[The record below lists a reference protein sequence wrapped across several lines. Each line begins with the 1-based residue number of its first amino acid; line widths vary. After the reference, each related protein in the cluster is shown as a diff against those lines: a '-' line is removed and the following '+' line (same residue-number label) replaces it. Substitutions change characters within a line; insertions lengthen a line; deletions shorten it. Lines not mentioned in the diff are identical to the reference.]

1 MKKIRAKKNL
11 GQHFLDDLQIAQQ
24 ISDLIK
30 SDNNP
35 NILEVGPGTGAL
47 TQFLVKKTNNI
58 KCVEIDHDC
67 ILLLKKQF
75 YEISNNII
83 EGDFLKLNL
92 QKIFRNPY
100 IIIGNFPYNIST
112 QILFHILEY
121 KDLVHQIIGMF
132 QKEVAERLVS
142 KKGKNR
148 GVLTILM
155 EAFYDSEY
163 CFTVN
168 EDVFIPPPKIKTG
181 VIKFTR
187 NNRKKLECNT
197 SLFLNI
203 IKSAFNQKR
212 KTLRNALKSF
222 SLDKQSIEHLLQK
235 RAEELSVDDFIKITF
250 HAQKI

>member
-47 TQFLVKKTNNI
+47 TQYLVKKTNNI

-121 KDLVHQIIGMF
+121 KDLVHQIIGMCYYHWCSPYTLG
-132 QKEVAERLVS
+132 QSLVS
-142 KKGKNR
+142 
-148 GVLTILM
+148 
-155 EAFYDSEY
+155 ECWEY
-163 CFTVN
+163 CQ
-168 EDVFIPPPKIKTG
+168 
-181 VIKFTR
+181 R
-187 NNRKKLECNT
+187 
-197 SLFLNI
+197 LFFRLY
-203 IKSAFNQKR
+203 S
-212 KTLRNALKSF
+212 
-222 SLDKQSIEHLLQK
+222 KQPLL
-235 RAEELSVDDFIKITF
+235 
-250 HAQKI
+250 